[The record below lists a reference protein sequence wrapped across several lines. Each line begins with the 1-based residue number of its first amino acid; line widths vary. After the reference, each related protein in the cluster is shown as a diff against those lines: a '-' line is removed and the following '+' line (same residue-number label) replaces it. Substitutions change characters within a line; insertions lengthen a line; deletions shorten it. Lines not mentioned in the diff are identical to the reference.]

1 MREDIEKILFTAEQI
16 AERVHEIG
24 KQISIDYAGKDLLLI
39 CVLRGSVL
47 FTADLMR
54 SITIPVKMD
63 SIAVS
68 SYGNATSSSGA
79 VRLLKDLDENIE
91 GVHILIIED
100 IVDTGLTL
108 DYLISILEQ
117 RDPASVKLCALL
129 DKVERRLNDIK
140 PDYCG
145 FVVPNEFVVGYGMDY
160 AEHYRQIPYI
170 GVLKAEIYK

>member
-24 KQISIDYAGKDLLLI
+24 KQISIDYEGKDLLLI